1 MTVGKS
7 PQNAYP
13 RPPRAFIICLGGV
26 SHGRRGRSRTGR
38 LMETLTIQAASAE
51 SARGMLAALSV
62 FEAELVETPDGRRE
76 VVVTLAGND
85 SEIVA
90 VLNALERYVTERAS
104 GPARVELNGR
114 AYVMEPGAAAAE

>member
-1 MTVGKS
+1 
-7 PQNAYP
+7 
-13 RPPRAFIICLGGV
+13 
-26 SHGRRGRSRTGR
+26 
-38 LMETLTIQAASAE
+38 METLTIQAASAE
-51 SARGMLAALSV
+51 SAHGMLAALSF

-76 VVVTLAGND
+76 VVVTLAGDD

-114 AYVMEPGAAAAE
+114 AYVMEPGAGAATA